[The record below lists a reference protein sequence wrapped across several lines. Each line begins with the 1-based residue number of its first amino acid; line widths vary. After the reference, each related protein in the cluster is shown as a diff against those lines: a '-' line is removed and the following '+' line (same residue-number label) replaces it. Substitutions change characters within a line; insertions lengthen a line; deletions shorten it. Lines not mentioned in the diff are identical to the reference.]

1 MLECLV
7 LAVRP
12 EQHCILRHEWLA
24 AVLAGFPKMVHSLLL
39 KCLCKL
45 EYFSSAALNDATMIS
60 GDNLLSNISDKTIGG
75 IAVFIFNYL
84 QNRLVTVFAVFW
96 VIAQY

>member
-1 MLECLV
+1 MNGLPQFWQ
-7 LAVRP
+7 AFQKGYTR
-12 EQHCILRHEWLA
+12 
-24 AVLAGFPKMVHSLLL
+24 LLL

-45 EYFSSAALNDATMIS
+45 EYFSSAAFNDATMIS
-60 GDNLLSNISDKTIGG
+60 GDNLLSKISDKTIGG